1 MQVEHRHRRRNT
13 AIALAI
19 ALLVAGLAGHA
30 PRVHAEDR
38 VAALTRMLDSP
49 SDKTRLSAVL
59 ALAKLGDPAAEHPL
73 VNALRDAS
81 VRVRA
86 VAATALGRLG
96 CEAALPAL
104 RWMAETDGDPG
115 VRQAANNATIKI
127 AQAPHAAAA
136 PEARRAVPATRGG
149 EPHADLYLL
158 VNSAADDSPGG
169 ADKPTRK
176 THAEIVRRALVDQLR
191 NEASVTSTAG
201 DAKRWGLDARHIDL
215 SVTKLEV
222 GKAGGFIEVNAELR
236 LAISDDHGKMMSFL
250 SGGAKVQVPD
260 QKFDMRYLPSLRK
273 EALENALRGMVGK
286 LLAHLRAS

>member
-1 MQVEHRHRRRNT
+1 MQVAHRHHRS
-13 AIALAI
+13 L
-19 ALLVAGLAGHA
+19 ALLAVIVCALAGHPA
-30 PRVHAEDR
+30 PVRAEDR
-38 VAALTRMLDSP
+38 VATLTRELDSP

-59 ALAKLGDPAAEHPL
+59 ALAKLADPAVQKPL
-73 VNALRDAS
+73 ISALRDANL
-81 VRVRA
+81 RVRA

-104 RWMAETDGDPG
+104 RWLVQTDTDPG
-115 VRQAANNATIKI
+115 VRQAANNAVIKI
-127 AQAPHAAAA
+127 SQAPHPAADEKPAA
-136 PEARRAVPATRGG
+136 ARRAVTTGHDA
-149 EPHADLYLL
+149 PHADLYLL
-158 VNSAADDSPGG
+158 VNSATDDSPGT
-169 ADKPTRK
+169 ADKTTRK

-191 NEASVTSTAG
+191 SEASVTSAAD
-201 DAKRWGLDARHIDL
+201 DARRWKLDARHIDL

-222 GKAGGFIEVNAELR
+222 GKAGGYIEVAAELR
-236 LAISDDHGKMMSFL
+236 LAISDEKGKMMSFL

>member
-1 MQVEHRHRRRNT
+1 MWI
-13 AIALAI
+13 AIACAT
-19 ALLVAGLAGHA
+19 VVGHA
-30 PRVHAEDR
+30 PRVRAEDR

-59 ALAKLGDPAAEHPL
+59 ALAKLGDRAVEKPL
-73 VNALRDAS
+73 VAALRDAS
-81 VRVRA
+81 QRVRA

-96 CEAALPAL
+96 CQAALPAL
-104 RWMAETDGDPG
+104 RWLAETDADPG

-127 AQAPHAAAA
+127 GQAPRPAAVA
-136 PEARRAVPATRGG
+136 EARRAAPLPGHAG

-158 VNSAADDSPGG
+158 VNSAADDSPGP
-169 ADKPTRK
+169 ADKTTRK

-201 DAKRWGLDARHIDL
+201 DAQRWGLDARHIDL

-222 GKAGGFIEVNAELR
+222 SKAGGFIEVNAELR

-260 QKFDMRYLPSLRK
+260 QKFDTRYLPSLRK
-273 EALENALRGMVGK
+273 EALENALRGMLGK
-286 LLAHLRAS
+286 LLAHLRTS